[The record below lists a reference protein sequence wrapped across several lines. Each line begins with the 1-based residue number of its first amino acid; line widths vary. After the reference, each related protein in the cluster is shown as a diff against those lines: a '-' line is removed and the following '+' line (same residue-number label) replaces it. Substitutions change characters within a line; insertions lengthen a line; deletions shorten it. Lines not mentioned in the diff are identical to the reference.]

1 MTLEF
6 ELEDGVATKVADEA
20 GLSLEAAEEDGLE
33 EPDFR
38 SPLLWSLSCN
48 DKTPPSSFSPKLS
61 LHK

>member
-38 SPLLWSLSCN
+38 SPLL
-48 DKTPPSSFSPKLS
+48 
-61 LHK
+61 